1 MTSREI
7 LLIKAS
13 WRFLRNIDPEF
24 VGDVFYTK
32 LFFDAPY
39 LKRLFSENQK
49 EQSKKLVLM
58 LNMIIARLEKLDE
71 LRQDIVRLAIQHKRY
86 GVKDV
91 HYDLVGN
98 ALLWTLKTALGRD
111 WNSETEQAWNR
122 CYVMLASTMIEAGN
136 ASYAGHSR

>member
-136 ASYAGHSR
+136 ASYAGH